1 MGERKKRHIHNVPN
15 QVASCGYV
23 NKLEHS
29 FWGKYA
35 ESCGGI
41 YFFHSIFLKEQLL
54 V

>member
-23 NKLEHS
+23 NYLEHSEHS

-35 ESCGGI
+35 ESCEAFI
-41 YFFHSIFLKEQLL
+41 FFIAFF
-54 V
+54 